1 MRLQLRL
8 GTKPKMSHDDP
19 FRRKTL
25 QLWAMHL
32 HQHNSTSEK
41 TQYMRKR
48 VIGQAQGTWIC
59 HHIVILDFIML
70 TFCKSVSFV
79 ENFRL
84 TFDNGP
90 LYDLH
95 KWYKCGNGSNHKNTE
110 LLHFFPTFQRWIRYK
125 MWERSHTIT
134 FVFVRISSSRPSSL
148 KIFPFVFSFT
158 HFHVPP

>member
-1 MRLQLRL
+1 
-8 GTKPKMSHDDP
+8 
-19 FRRKTL
+19 
-25 QLWAMHL
+25 MHL
-32 HQHNSTSEK
+32 HLHNSTSEK

-148 KIFPFVFSFT
+148 KIFLLYFLLRIFIFLPKSFNYCSLRL
-158 HFHVPP
+158 FMLRIISDYWGLVGE